1 MMGHYLLRS
10 AVKKVST
17 VKWFSLLADET
28 RDVSNREQLT
38 IFLRWV
44 DENFDIN
51 EDFIGLV
58 ELTDTK
64 ASTIFFS
71 IKDVLLRLGLL
82 MNRCRAKGY
91 DGASNFMGHM
101 NGVAKNFLDEI
112 PQALTVHCFAH
123 F

>member
-10 AVKKVST
+10 TVKKVST
-17 VKWFSLLADET
+17 TKWFSLLADET

-38 IFLRWV
+38 ICLRWV

-58 ELTDTK
+58 KLTDTK
-64 ASTIFFS
+64 ASIFS

-82 MNRCRAKGY
+82 MNRCRAQGY

-112 PQALTVHCFAH
+112 PQALTVLFIVLHTV
-123 F
+123 